1 MPNCYCCGLVHDN
14 NDVIR
19 SLSYIDVVFPFP
31 FWNPNDYTSDDSVNL
46 WYTKFKAK
54 SLPRSQQ
61 KSQYFIETAH
71 ILWGTN
77 CNRTMLLEQY
87 KEVFMFVAK

>member
-19 SLSYIDVVFPFP
+19 SLSYIDVVFPVP
-31 FWNPNDYTSDDSVNL
+31 FRNPNDFTSDDSVNL

-54 SLPRSQQ
+54 SSSR
-61 KSQYFIETAH
+61 
-71 ILWGTN
+71 
-77 CNRTMLLEQY
+77 QY
-87 KEVFMFVAK
+87 KSLLFQEANKNPSISLKLHTFCEEQIVTEPCC